1 MRFSSS
7 VAAITKKVFA
17 AVIEITDSKAK
28 DGKVIDYGQ
37 KNAFP
42 NELLKIVD
50 ASPTAVACIDK
61 KSSFITADG
70 FTDRSFAFKK
80 NVKGQTMDQV
90 LNDAADSEAIFEGR
104 AYRILYN
111 LEGMPA
117 SMEVLPFETVRK
129 VKGGGFVVNPNF
141 GTREYKETENVFYE
155 EFNPKITGDKRL
167 QIIAENGGFANQKGE
182 ILYSYRNRPGKNI
195 YPVPMYYSGIE
206 DVRSDTGIMLLENSN
221 IEQGFNV
228 DFILYTVGDIDDEIK
243 GSDGL
248 TDLERFRHSLKKFRE
263 PGDKKILHIQS
274 ETKDGMP
281 VFTPVPLQQILDGVD
296 KARDRVPRAVCRH
309 IGVPPVII
317 GMNAPEG
324 FGNTQA
330 LANYIKLFN
339 HSILK
344 AQNEISMDF
353 KKVFP
358 DADTS
363 ISTLNIVDYIPAE
376 ILSKLTDDEIRAIAG
391 YKPLPKTD
399 VSGGVSLAQTLGV
412 AGTQALQGIL
422 IDVNLT
428 QQQKVEILQVLF
440 NITRE
445 NALKM
450 VYGQS
455 NIETNAN

>member
-1 MRFSSS
+1 MRLSSS
-7 VAAITKKVFA
+7 VAEITKKVFSA
-17 AVIEITDSKAK
+17 FIEITDSKAK
-28 DGKVIDYGQ
+28 DGKVIDYGN

-50 ASPTAVACIDK
+50 SSPTATQCIDK
-61 KSSFITADG
+61 KSSFISADG
-70 FTDRSFAFKK
+70 FNDYVFAQKR

-90 LNDAADSEAIFEGR
+90 LADAADSEAIFEGR

-111 LEGMPA
+111 LDGMPA

-129 VKGGGFVVNPNF
+129 VKGGGFVVNPDF
-141 GTREYKETENVFYE
+141 GKREFKEENNKFYH
-155 EFNPKITGDKRL
+155 EFNPKIPVEKRL
-167 QIIAENGGFANQKGE
+167 EIIAEEGGFSKQRGE
-182 ILYSYRNRPGKNI
+182 ILYTFRNRPGKSI

-206 DVRSDTGIMLLENSN
+206 DVKSDTGIMLLENSN

-296 KARDRVPRAVCRH
+296 KARDRVPRSVCRH
-309 IGVPPVII
+309 MGVPPVII

-324 FGNTQA
+324 LGNTQA

-344 AQNEISMDF
+344 AQNEIAMDF

-363 ISTLNIVDYIPAE
+363 ISTLNLIDYIDQS
-376 ILSKLTDDEIRAIAG
+376 LLDVLTTNEKRALLG
-391 YKPLPKTD
+391 YKPLTD
-399 VSGGVSLAQTLGV
+399 
-412 AGTQALQGIL
+412 
-422 IDVNLT
+422 
-428 QQQKVEILQVLF
+428 
-440 NITRE
+440 NI
-445 NALKM
+445 
-450 VYGQS
+450 
-455 NIETNAN
+455 NAN